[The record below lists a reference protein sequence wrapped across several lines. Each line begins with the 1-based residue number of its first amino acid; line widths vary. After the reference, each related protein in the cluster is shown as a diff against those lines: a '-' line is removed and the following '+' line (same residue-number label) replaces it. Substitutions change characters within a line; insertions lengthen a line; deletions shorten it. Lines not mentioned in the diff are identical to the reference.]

1 MTIPTM
7 PFGGLMQTERLPYFT
22 LYDTQEPISAPLFTR
37 FIVPVPVGWSS
48 SLLHVKGPVNQL
60 G

>member
-1 MTIPTM
+1 
-7 PFGGLMQTERLPYFT
+7 MQTERLPYFT

-48 SLLHVKGPVNQL
+48 SSLHVNGPFNQL